1 MPRKK
6 VMYNKD
12 MDSKTKNIFMLG
24 LLLIAIIAISI
35 LTVQLARFVSEEK
48 QDLGGEAA
56 IETKE
61 VTLLLFP
68 SDVKQSVGTTFI
80 ISSKAVGPAD
90 KRMASV
96 AFSIFFDREHLEFKN
111 LVENGSADKIVLLK
125 SSTIE
130 EAKSSGEVKVLMGA
144 ISYENAPAGAI
155 NLTRLVFEI
164 KKEGSSEVRIELSQ
178 SQVVFTNQEPAD
190 LRLEGNT
197 LVKSIAETTVEPSPS
212 PQIEEPT
219 TIPTPTIILTATEAA
234 TPLKS
239 Q

>member
-1 MPRKK
+1 
-6 VMYNKD
+6 MYNKD

-164 KKEGSSEVRIELSQ
+164 KKEGRSEIKFEASASQ
-178 SQVVFTNQEPAD
+178 IVFINHEVAD
-190 LRLEGNT
+190 LKLGGN
-197 LVKSIAETTVEPSPS
+197 VVVNSIVATEVEPSPTVQEIEPS
-212 PQIEEPT
+212 PTLVESTEV
-219 TIPTPTIILTATEAA
+219 TPTAAPTAPE
-234 TPLKS
+234 S

>member
-164 KKEGSSEVRIELSQ
+164 KKEGRSEIKFEASASQ
-178 SQVVFTNQEPAD
+178 IVFINHEVAD
-190 LRLEGNT
+190 LKLGGN
-197 LVKSIAETTVEPSPS
+197 VVVNSIVATEVEPSPTVQEIEPS
-212 PQIEEPT
+212 PTLVESTEV
-219 TIPTPTIILTATEAA
+219 TPTAAPTAPE
-234 TPLKS
+234 S